1 MALSS
6 RQIGKGSLRWPR
18 RGPRWLSLDGPIHL
32 LSALAALTMLALLVG
47 LFVRLYR
54 DSSLALQTFGWGF
67 WTSSAWNSPA
77 DVAGASGADD
87 SDELDNPD
95 YVPPPRQ
102 YGALVSIYG
111 TIISSLIAMLLAVP
125 MSLVIA
131 LFLVEL
137 APTWLATVVG
147 GAIELLAAIPSI
159 VFGMWGL
166 VVLVPL
172 LQNYVEPVLQKLTG
186 DQFPLFS
193 GPPIGV
199 GMLGAG
205 LVLALMIL
213 PFITA
218 ITRDVFRT
226 LPTVLRESAY
236 GMGSTTW
243 EVVWNVTLPY
253 GRRGVIGACFL
264 GLGRALGETMAVTFV
279 IGAGYTISLSLFAP
293 ANTISSTLAFKYQEA
308 DQEVVRSVLVA
319 LGLALL
325 VITVTVQILAQVWL
339 MWLSRSLRRIR

>member
-1 MALSS
+1 
-6 RQIGKGSLRWPR
+6 
-18 RGPRWLSLDGPIHL
+18 
-32 LSALAALTMLALLVG
+32 
-47 LFVRLYR
+47 
-54 DSSLALQTFGWGF
+54 
-67 WTSSAWNSPA
+67 
-77 DVAGASGADD
+77 
-87 SDELDNPD
+87 
-95 YVPPPRQ
+95 
-102 YGALVSIYG
+102 
-111 TIISSLIAMLLAVP
+111 
-125 MSLVIA
+125 
-131 LFLVEL
+131 
-137 APTWLATVVG
+137 
-147 GAIELLAAIPSI
+147 
-159 VFGMWGL
+159 
-166 VVLVPL
+166 
-172 LQNYVEPVLQKLTG
+172 
-186 DQFPLFS
+186 
-193 GPPIGV
+193 
-199 GMLGAG
+199 
-205 LVLALMIL
+205 L

-279 IGAGYTISLSLFAP
+279 IGAGYTISPSLFAP

>member
-1 MALSS
+1 
-6 RQIGKGSLRWPR
+6 
-18 RGPRWLSLDGPIHL
+18 
-32 LSALAALTMLALLVG
+32 MLALLMG
-47 LFVRLYR
+47 LFVVLWR
-54 DSSLALQTFGWGF
+54 DSRLALQTFGWGF
-67 WTSSAWNSPA
+67 WTSTAWNSPP
-77 DVAGASGADD
+77 DVSNSTGEGADD
-87 SDELDNPD
+87 LDNPD

-111 TIISSLIAMLLAVP
+111 TVVSSLIAMVLAVP
-125 MSLVIA
+125 VSLVIA

-137 APTWLATVVG
+137 APAWVAAVVG

-166 VVLVPL
+166 AVLVPL
-172 LQNYVEPVLQKLTG
+172 LQNHVEPALQKLTG
-186 DQFPLFS
+186 DTFPLFS
-193 GPPIGV
+193 GTPIGV
-199 GMLGAG
+199 GMLNAG

-226 LPTVLRESAY
+226 MPAVLRESAY
-236 GMGSTTW
+236 GMGATTW
-243 EVVWNVTLPY
+243 EVVWKVTLPY
-253 GRRGVIGACFL
+253 GRRGILGACFL

-279 IGAGYTISLSLFAP
+279 IGAGYTISPSLFAP

-308 DQEVVRSVLVA
+308 DNEVVRSVLVA

-325 VITVTVQILAQVWL
+325 VITVVVQVLAQAWVLWL
-339 MWLSRSLRRIR
+339 GRGQGRER